1 MRKNRW
7 WNEDVANC
15 RKIVRTSYRTWVTT
29 GSHSDREAY
38 VRARQELK
46 HTIREAKI
54 QSWQHFCSAAGSPEE
69 GSPKELAKI
78 NKILYRQVNQT
89 LGMLRLRDGT
99 QASSPEESIDV
110 LLDEHFPES
119 TSPTISLRPETA
131 YGRKAVGPPLG
142 WLSVDRIRRA
152 IAKFSP
158 YKTAGADDVKPVA
171 LQHLPPISLE
181 RLGILYQASL
191 ELQCVPTTWRTSK
204 VIFIPK
210 VGKDDYSQPRSWR
223 PISLMSFLFKTLE
236 RLILW
241 HLEETVLKESNFH
254 KNQHA
259 FRKGRSTESALSDTI
274 DILESEVLRKGV
286 AIGVFL
292 DIEGAFDNL
301 LPEGVIRSL
310 RSRNTPEPLLKW
322 FRNYLYSRMV
332 LVDYKGVHTTRKLV
346 KGTPQGGVLSP
357 VLWNLAFDEVLS
369 LVEGTAVRACGY
381 ADDLV
386 LIGRGPDPITN
397 IACMQQVLDKVSAW
411 GTGQGLRFSA
421 AKSVAVAFTRK
432 TKWSGPDLTLNN
444 SRLEWKKEVKYLGVL
459 LHHRLHWADHV
470 MAVTKKAKWLLFKYK
485 TIVGLNFGPHP
496 RFMRWMF
503 TGIVQTSTYIWSYS
517 LVEGLAGPRQTL
529 QIHIH

>member
-1 MRKNRW
+1 
-7 WNEDVANC
+7 
-15 RKIVRTSYRTWVTT
+15 
-29 GSHSDREAY
+29 
-38 VRARQELK
+38 
-46 HTIREAKI
+46 
-54 QSWQHFCSAAGSPEE
+54 
-69 GSPKELAKI
+69 
-78 NKILYRQVNQT
+78 
-89 LGMLRLRDGT
+89 
-99 QASSPEESIDV
+99 
-110 LLDEHFPES
+110 
-119 TSPTISLRPETA
+119 
-131 YGRKAVGPPLG
+131 
-142 WLSVDRIRRA
+142 
-152 IAKFSP
+152 
-158 YKTAGADDVKPVA
+158 
-171 LQHLPPISLE
+171 
-181 RLGILYQASL
+181 
-191 ELQCVPTTWRTSK
+191 
-204 VIFIPK
+204 
-210 VGKDDYSQPRSWR
+210 
-223 PISLMSFLFKTLE
+223 MSFLFKTLE

-332 LVDYKGVHTTRKLV
+332 LVDYKGVHTTRTLV

-369 LVEGTAVRACGY
+369 LVEGTAVKACGY

-503 TGIVQTSTYIWSYS
+503 TGIVRPALTYGAIVWWRASQDPARLSKFTSINRLALLTFGSVRSSTPTVGMEAIGYLPPMDLFLEGEVTKAWIRIKPIRPEIWDGIGTGAFRGHRFALQKLLEGFNIPD
-517 LVEGLAGPRQTL
+517 LVSDETPEIKKWERGFQVDLKFNNSAPRL
-529 QIHIH
+529 QLYHLLHGRC